1 MINGVNWYILIQQN
15 KIVLFYGIKSFEVL
29 ENKILPGINN
39 GSRRFILFNT
49 LEGWL
54 GNACIESL
62 LPGQSM
68 ETPGWQWENPFSL
81 ITKSFHFD

>member
-1 MINGVNWYILIQQN
+1 M
-15 KIVLFYGIKSFEVL
+15 L

-39 GSRRFILFNT
+39 GSRRCILFNT

-68 ETPGWQWENPFSL
+68 ETLGWQ
-81 ITKSFHFD
+81 